1 NTSGLALV
9 VRGTSED
16 DHIQIKTAGNADWIR
31 VTIRSDDFNFSNTYP
46 TTLFTRIIVYGLA
59 GDDHITVASSVPLP
73 ALLSGGDGDDHV
85 QAARRATP
93 TRGGDGDDHVQAG
106 GGPTVIVGGDG
117 DDHLQGGAG
126 LGVLI
131 GGRGSDHLQAGSS
144 DSILIAGY
152 TDLVTDAK
160 ALCAVMDE
168 WAASQT
174 YAVRVTNLGSMLN
187 ATAVHD
193 DGAQDHLIGGT
204 GTDWFFVSSRDKS
217 RRDK

>member
-85 QAARRATP
+85 QA
-93 TRGGDGDDHVQAG
+93 G

-117 DDHLQGGAG
+117 GRQLQGGAG
-126 LGVLI
+126 LGGPI
-131 GGRGSDHLQAGSS
+131 GRPRSGPLP
-144 DSILIAGY
+144 
-152 TDLVTDAK
+152 
-160 ALCAVMDE
+160 
-168 WAASQT
+168 
-174 YAVRVTNLGSMLN
+174 
-187 ATAVHD
+187 
-193 DGAQDHLIGGT
+193 
-204 GTDWFFVSSRDKS
+204 
-217 RRDK
+217 